1 MFFSYVAM
9 DVGNSIIPN
18 LCMFVYI
25 YITSGCRLQNMT
37 TRTEKVCRRKSVR
50 KYIHNLTI

>member
-1 MFFSYVAM
+1 MFYSYVAM

-18 LCMFVYI
+18 LCMDVYL

-37 TRTEKVCRRKSVR
+37 TRTEKYAEERV
-50 KYIHNLTI
+50 